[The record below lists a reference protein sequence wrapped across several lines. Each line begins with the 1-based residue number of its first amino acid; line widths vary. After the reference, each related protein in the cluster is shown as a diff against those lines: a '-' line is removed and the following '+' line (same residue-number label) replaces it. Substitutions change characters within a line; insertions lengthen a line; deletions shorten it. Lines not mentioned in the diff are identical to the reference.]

1 MIVALRQ
8 EIFVSNMTKRPVESV
23 GDFCTI
29 TDTLTPASDSMWAH
43 RSMVHAARVT
53 SFVYGAETTNKTEW
67 DRLWQYTQAWEQT
80 RPDSFKPVYY
90 APGFTPAT
98 HDSSGH
104 SPRGPGSSLPKFVF
118 TYDCPLAGFQYAQLS
133 RILLLAFNP
142 RRQMIGL
149 GSRELILRQ
158 DEEIRQAVRAV
169 CGAAVSNPE
178 YMPAKITAGLCIA
191 MCGEMF
197 SNPDETRE
205 MLRISTEVEM
215 HMMWPMFKVSQS
227 LREFWH
233 LP

>member
-29 TDTLTPASDSMWAH
+29 TDTLTPATDSVWAY
-43 RSMVHAARVT
+43 RSMAHAARVT
-53 SFVYGAETTNKTEW
+53 SFVYGTETTNKAEW
-67 DRLWQYTQAWEQT
+67 DRLWQYTQAWEQA
-80 RPDSFKPVYY
+80 RPDSFKPIYY
-90 APGFTPAT
+90 APGFNPAA
-98 HDSSGH
+98 HDSSNH
-104 SPRGPGSSLPKFVF
+104 SPRGPGSLLPKIVF
-118 TYDCPLAGFQYAQLS
+118 TYDCPLAGFQYSQLS

-142 RRQMIGL
+142 RRQMLGV
-149 GSRELILRQ
+149 GSREVLLRQ
-158 DEEIRQAVRAV
+158 DEEIRQAVRSV

-205 MLRISTEVEM
+205 LLRISLECEM